1 VGADVGVGANV
12 GVGAGVGVSY
22 LIRVRLFAVK

>member
-1 VGADVGVGANV
+1 VGVGANV
-12 GVGAGVGVSY
+12 GVGASVGVSY